1 MLVLSARTDCRI
13 KDEAGSPWE
22 RTRSDFTSKGNL
34 DNNESG
40 QQRERYLQV
49 MAMNAHRAFSRVFGV
64 APHLDGAKLCRLVSV
79 PASNIDRQIN
89 EHRIDSILK
98 NVPLDSLETFDIRL
112 DALDAI
118 AVLL

>member
-1 MLVLSARTDCRI
+1 MLVLSARTDAESRMKQGARGKEHVLI
-13 KDEAGSPWE
+13 SQARAIW
-22 RTRSDFTSKGNL
+22 TTSV

-40 QQRERYLQV
+40 HLQV

-89 EHRIDSILK
+89 EYRIDSISK
-98 NVPLDSLETFDIRL
+98 KKCS
-112 DALDAI
+112 A
-118 AVLL
+118 

>member
-1 MLVLSARTDCRI
+1 MLVLSALTDAESRMKLGAHGKEHVLI
-13 KDEAGSPWE
+13 SQARAIWTT
-22 RTRSDFTSKGNL
+22 TRV
-34 DNNESG
+34 DNKESG
-40 QQRERYLQV
+40 YLQV